1 MKQLRILM
9 YILAVLCLFAATS
22 FAQLSK
28 GGTPQSFQQ
37 PSKSLIDARVM
48 APVDVEAM
56 LVEDDIEEQE
66 GLPFRFGAPHDVNYS
81 LQSSGE
87 WEKLPDGS
95 AIWRLRIVSE
105 GAYSINLIYD
115 NFYLPPGAE
124 LFVYSEDREMILGAF
139 TGRNNKSSGL
149 FATAPVKGDDITVEY
164 YEPADV
170 QGQGHF
176 TITRI
181 VHAYKDIFGFG
192 GDKYDKAYG
201 SSGSCNNN
209 VNCPEGA
216 DWQLESR
223 AVAMVLLGNG
233 TRWCSGSMINNVRQD
248 ETPYFLTANHCLSG
262 EENWIIMFRY
272 ESPTCVNEDGP
283 TNYTV
288 HGTTLRASNS
298 YSDFALVELSEI
310 PPTNYNIF
318 YVGWSN
324 VDVAASNAVGIHHPS
339 GDIKKISFENDPLT
353 STTYLGTSGE
363 SHWRVENWDDG
374 TTEGGSSGSAL
385 FDPSHKL
392 VGQLHGGYASCT
404 SPTADWYG
412 KFSDSWD
419 YGSSASTRLRDWLD
433 PDNTGTTILNGYDPF
448 GETVPVANFSG
459 SPTSGNYPL
468 TVDFTDLST
477 GTPTSWDWDFGDGV
491 GTSTAQNPSYIYE
504 AVGVYT
510 VTLTATNSF
519 GSDTKIETGY
529 ITVTEPGVTEKAYA
543 QSETSVLGTFS
554 GTFANTF
561 ASDNSYEVIT
571 EGISSSHPR
580 KTTSEAEHRWTFS
593 INGSGS
599 NYMFYVETYRT
610 ANSEG
615 DDFAFA
621 YSTDGVNYNSL
632 VTVASTTEQVYSV
645 ALPNL
650 SGTVYVRVT
659 DGNRSWGNTSLESI
673 FVDQMYFEYE
683 TTPGPPVA
691 EFSGAPTSGPA
702 PLDVSF
708 TDLSTGSPTSWAWTF
723 GDGGTSTAQNPNYT
737 YTANGTYTVSLTAT
751 NAYGSDGETKVDYIT
766 VADQSFDMHVDD
778 IAVGRRKVGP
788 NYLGTCTVTI
798 LEASD
803 LAVSGATVYVTATGP
818 TGGSY
823 SGATGADGTVYF
835 ETAGFKKPPGEWCF
849 EVTDV
854 THATYTYDA
863 GANVVTRACESGPV
877 YKSQK
882 DGNQSLPTEFT
893 LEQNYPNPFNPTT
906 DIQFSLPEA
915 GYIKLEVYNLVGQRV
930 TVLAEGEFSTGNHTA
945 TWDASRFAS
954 GVYFYRLSTETM
966 ILTKKMVLL
975 K

>member
-1 MKQLRILM
+1 MCLLGSF
-9 YILAVLCLFAATS
+9 LVLTAVS
-22 FAQLSK
+22 YGQLSK
-28 GGTPQSFQQ
+28 GGTPHSFQHTAM
-37 PSKSLIDARVM
+37 KSQINARVM
-48 APVDVEAM
+48 ALVDVDAM

-66 GLPFRFGAPHDVNYS
+66 GLPFRFGAPFDVNYD
-81 LQSSGE
+81 LKSSGE
-87 WEKLPDGS
+87 WQELSDGS
-95 AIWRLRIVSE
+95 RIWRLRIVSE

-124 LFVYSEDREMILGAF
+124 LFVYSEDREMVTGAF
-139 TGRNNKSSGL
+139 TENNNKESGL
-149 FATAPVKGDDITVEY
+149 FATAPVKGGDITVEY
-164 YEPADV
+164 YEPSDV
-170 QGQGHF
+170 RDQGHF

-248 ETPYFLTANHCLSG
+248 ETPYFLTANHCLNG

-272 ESPTCVNEDGP
+272 ESPGCANEDGP

-288 HGTTLRASNS
+288 HGTTLRATNT
-298 YSDFALVELSEI
+298 YSDFALVELSEV
-310 PPTNYNIF
+310 PPTDYNVY

-324 VDVAASNAVGIHHPS
+324 IDVAASSAVGIHHPS

-385 FDPSHKL
+385 FDPNHKL

-419 YGSSASTRLRDWLD
+419 YGSSSSNRLRDWLD
-433 PDNTGTTILNGYDPF
+433 PDNTGATILGGYDPF
-448 GETVPVANFSG
+448 ESPIPVANFSG

-468 TVDFTDLST
+468 TVGFTDLST
-477 GTPTSWDWDFGDGV
+477 GTPTSWDWDFGDGT
-491 GTSTAQNPSYIYE
+491 GTSTARNPSYTYDD
-504 AVGVYT
+504 VGEYT
-510 VTLTATNSF
+510 VTLTATNAN
-519 GSDTKIETGY
+519 GSDTKVETDY
-529 ITVTEPGVTEKAYA
+529 ISVTEPGATAKAYA
-543 QSETSVLGTFS
+543 QSDISVLGTYS
-554 GTFANTF
+554 GTYANTY

-571 EGISSSHPR
+571 EALSSSHPR
-580 KTTSEAEHRWTFS
+580 KTTSEAEHKWTF
-593 INGSGS
+593 NVTGGGS
-599 NYMFYVETYRT
+599 NYMFYVESYRT

-615 DDFAFA
+615 DDFDFA
-621 YSTDGVNYNSL
+621 YSTDDAVYNSL

-645 ALPNL
+645 SMPNL

-659 DGNRSWGNTSLESI
+659 DANGSWGNTSLESV
-673 FVDQMYFEYE
+673 FVDEMYFEYE

-691 EFSGAPTSGPA
+691 QFTGSPTSGPA

-708 TDLSTGSPTSWAWTF
+708 TDLSTGAPTSWAWTF
-723 GDGGTSTAQNPNYT
+723 GDGGTSTDQNPDYR
-737 YTANGTYTVSLTAT
+737 YTANGTYTVGLTAT
-751 NAYGSDGETKVDYIT
+751 NAYGSDIETKVGYIT
-766 VADQSFDMHVDD
+766 VADQSSDMHVHDMD
-778 IAVGRRKVGP
+778 VGRRKSGP
-788 NYLGTCTVTI
+788 RYSGTCTVTI
-798 LEASD
+798 YDAGSS
-803 LAVSGATVYVTATGP
+803 AVSGATVYVTATGP
-818 TGGSY
+818 TGGTY

-835 ETAGFKKPPGEWCF
+835 ETGGMKKPSGEWCF
-849 EVTDV
+849 EVTNV

-863 GANVVTRACESGPV
+863 GANVVTSACESGPV
-877 YKSQK
+877 YKNQK
-882 DGNQSLPTEFT
+882 DGDQSLPTEYT
-893 LEQNYPNPFNPTT
+893 LGQNYPNPFNPTT
-906 DIQFSLPEA
+906 EIRFSLPVA
-915 GYIKLEVYNLVGQRV
+915 GYVKLEVFNLVGQRV
-930 TVLAEGEFSTGNHTA
+930 TVLAEGEYSTGTHTV
-945 TWDASRFAS
+945 TWDASRYAS
-954 GVYFYRLSTETM
+954 GMYLYRLSTESIVLNRKM
-966 ILTKKMVLL
+966 ILL